1 MMCPW
6 AARIGARR
14 SPQPTSDI
22 LIDPLQPS
30 DRLDRLS
37 RAAPALVAAPRP
49 GARGCRLRSEGTE
62 TALLPVGVF
71 YFFFHRAEVPVP
83 DCPSFIIDAVPSFST
98 SSLSPAPHCRSPP
111 FCHLAYPPLLAPG
124 ARDSRSRS
132 SAGGG
137 KRGSRGAGH
146 GEGGDGEVCTA
157 RHEGRGKV
165 QEWSSAQGKGHVL
178 FTPYRKKANH
188 SWLF

>member
-49 GARGCRLRSEGTE
+49 GARGRRLRSEGTE
-62 TALLPVGVF
+62 TALLPVGV
-71 YFFFHRAEVPVP
+71 FFHRAEVPVP
-83 DCPSFIIDAVPSFST
+83 DCPSFIIDVVPSFST
-98 SSLSPAPHCRSPP
+98 SSFSPAPHCRSPP

-124 ARDSRSRS
+124 AEPAIPDPDPSL
-132 SAGGG
+132 GGSG
-137 KRGSRGAGH
+137 AAAVLAMVRGVTERF
-146 GEGGDGEVCTA
+146 VCLLYTSDA
-157 RHEGRGKV
+157 
-165 QEWSSAQGKGHVL
+165 ADD
-178 FTPYRKKANH
+178 
-188 SWLF
+188 

>member
-14 SPQPTSDI
+14 SLRPASGA
-22 LIDPLQPS
+22 LMDPLQPS
-30 DRLDRLS
+30 ERLHRLS

-62 TALLPVGVF
+62 TALLPFGV
-71 YFFFHRAEVPVP
+71 FFHRAEVPVP
-83 DCPSFIIDAVPSFST
+83 DCPSFIIDVVPSSST
-98 SSLSPAPHCRSPP
+98 SSPSPAPHCRSPP

-132 SAGGG
+132 IAGG

-165 QEWSSAQGKGHVL
+165 QEWSRPQGKKGLL

-188 SWLF
+188 SLLFL